1 MKYSLKDVVNAQSR
15 EHNDA
20 SIVKKH
26 QAVLSRVSVTDASRS
41 GASVKTKNRFQPVEQ
56 IIARLDDAGSMFLA

>member
-1 MKYSLKDVVNAQSR
+1 MKYSLKDAVNAQSR

-26 QAVLSRVSVTDASRS
+26 QAVLSRVSVTDAPCS
-41 GASVKTKNRFQPVEQ
+41 GAGAKAKSRFQPVEQ